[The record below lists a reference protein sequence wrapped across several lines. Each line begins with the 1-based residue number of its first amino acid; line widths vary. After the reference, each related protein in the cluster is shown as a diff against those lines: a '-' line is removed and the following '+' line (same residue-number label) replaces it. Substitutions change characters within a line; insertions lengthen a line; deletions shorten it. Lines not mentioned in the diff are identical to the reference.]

1 MGQGTQ
7 YVAGIVHFGADPG
20 LARCLASLCA
30 QDLPPAHVV
39 VVDHDPHDPGDEA
52 RAALAR
58 AHPEV
63 EWVHAANG
71 GYAAGANRVI
81 EVALARVPGL
91 DFVLLLNPD
100 VELEAAFAGALL
112 GELDGRPDV
121 ALASGKLLRPG
132 ARTIDSAGIEQ
143 RRSRR
148 FHDRGS
154 EEPDD
159 GRYGE
164 VETVF
169 ALSGAAL
176 MLRRAALPALA
187 IDGEVFDEDFFTYHE
202 DTDLAWRARNL
213 GWRCLYVPAARAIHV
228 RGWRRGERGRVARAI
243 RRHSW
248 KNRYLELLKN
258 ESPLAFLRD
267 LPFIV
272 PFELARLGFALFADR
287 GLLGGYVEAARQ
299 AKRALRKRALLR
311 RSSGRG
317 RAQAG
322 AERAVPA
329 AVRVGPR
336 LSDLPGWTEG
346 N

>member
-1 MGQGTQ
+1 MGQGKQ

-20 LARCLASLCA
+20 LEACLASLRT
-30 QDLPPAHVV
+30 QSRRPVQVV
-39 VVDHDPHDPGDEA
+39 VVDHDPCEPGDER
-52 RAALAR
+52 RAALAL
-58 AHPEV
+58 AYPEV
-63 EWVHAANG
+63 EWIHAPNG
-71 GYAAGANRVI
+71 GYSAGANRLI
-81 EVALARVPGL
+81 ELSLSRVPEL
-91 DFVLLLNPD
+91 DFILLMNPD
-100 VELEAAFAGALL
+100 VELEPEFAATLL
-112 GELDGRPDV
+112 DELRGRPDV

-132 ARTIDSAGIEQ
+132 ARTIDSAGIEM

-176 MLRRAALPALA
+176 MLRRAALPSLAL
-187 IDGEVFDEDFFTYHE
+187 DGEVFDEDFFTYHE
-202 DTDLAWRARNL
+202 DTDLAWRAGKL

-228 RGWRRGERGRVARAI
+228 RGWRRGERHRVVGAI

-267 LPFIV
+267 LPFIL
-272 PFELARLGFALFADR
+272 PLELARLGFALLVDR
-287 GLLGGYVEAARQ
+287 TLLGAYLEAARQ
-299 AKRALRKRALLR
+299 ARGALRKRALLG
-311 RSSGRG
+311 RSLLAA
-317 RAQAG
+317 RAHAG
-322 AERAVPA
+322 AMRPEN
-329 AVRVGPR
+329 RVAPR
-336 LSDLPGWTEG
+336 IPDLTGLPGR